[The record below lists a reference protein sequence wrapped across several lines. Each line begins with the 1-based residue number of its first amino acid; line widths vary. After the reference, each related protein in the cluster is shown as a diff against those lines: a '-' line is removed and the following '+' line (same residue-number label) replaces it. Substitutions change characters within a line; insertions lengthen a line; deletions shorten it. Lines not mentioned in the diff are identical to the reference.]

1 MNELKKNGSGYAD
14 TTAYKAIKNMCADNR
29 TILRGDIYYIKKH
42 EDAVGNEQY
51 SNRPGIIVSNDI
63 GNEHANIVE
72 VVYLTSGRKKL
83 LPTHTQVMCH
93 IPSTA
98 LCEQIVTVAKER
110 VGEFIRCCTDD
121 EIERIDKAIMIS
133 LGLAQPAKAEEE
145 QPAAAEVKEEKA
157 DPAENE
163 VERREREVRTE
174 TEAKL
179 YKALYEHVLDMLT
192 R

>member
-72 VVYLTSGRKKL
+72 VVYLTSDRKKL

-110 VGEFIRCCTDD
+110 VGEFIRCCTED
-121 EIERIDKAIMIS
+121 EMERIDKALMIS
-133 LGLAQPAKAEEE
+133 LGLA
-145 QPAAAEVKEEKA
+145 QPAAAEVKEEKT

-179 YKALYEHVLDMLT
+179 YKALYEQVLDMLT